1 MFTDQRVALYK
12 RSLED
17 ALRRNENVVIFDEPA
32 SGKFVQ
38 FAVQSGD
45 GEIVVDIPVEELNDI
60 SFNWLKPHMEVTRDQ
75 KGEVVSLQKIIKA
88 EFTQYAAEYT
98 DWVFMKIFQ
107 LPETHEVTVNIFS

>member
-32 SGKFVQ
+32 IGKFVQ

-98 DWVFMKIFQ
+98 DWVFTKIFQ
-107 LPETHEVTVNIFS
+107 LPDTHEVTVNIFS